1 MQPSVTV
8 EGSVVPGMGR
18 LGRYQSQLLLHNDSE
33 SEPEFDKQEQPHQSH
48 HQQYHRQQKQQRWAN
63 RARNRAS
70 YAETQQQYSHQRSY
84 LPPFYASG
92 DVSDISA
99 HTVVNGNQIPLS
111 TYHRNHRSTR
121 KS

>member
-1 MQPSVTV
+1 MAEQRVNTAASISQNIYAQPSVTV

-33 SEPEFDKQEQPHQSH
+33 SEPEFDQQHQPHP
-48 HQQYHRQQKQQRWAN
+48 
-63 RARNRAS
+63 
-70 YAETQQQYSHQRSY
+70 HQRSY

-99 HTVVNGNQIPLS
+99 HTVANGNQIPLA
-111 TYHRNHRSTR
+111 TYHRNHRNNR